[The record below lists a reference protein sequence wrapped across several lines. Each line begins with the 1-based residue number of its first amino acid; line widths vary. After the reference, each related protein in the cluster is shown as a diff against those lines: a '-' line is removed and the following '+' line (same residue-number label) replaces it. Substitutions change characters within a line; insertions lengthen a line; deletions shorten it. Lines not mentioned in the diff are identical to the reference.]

1 VLAAVSLFIVAAA
14 MPVTPRQSEPVDPL
28 HTQLQVLR
36 RRSQD
41 VRPGT
46 AEARSI
52 AADLG
57 RIGRGYL
64 EKGDSGRALELLE
77 EAYGF
82 DEDNGLV
89 LALLTLAY
97 VRRTDYPF
105 ARFYLDLA
113 EQRAPR
119 APAEAYE
126 VLGEVYYS
134 LNRLEDAVLAWE
146 HFRRL
151 GGEGPAT
158 LRRLSRVRQEL
169 ALASGQRHL
178 ETERFSLFWDPEIP
192 AAIVER
198 IAARLDAEYVA
209 QSSFFGTEL
218 RDMQI
223 VILYSGRSYF
233 SLVSVPDWVSGVF
246 DGKIRVSLDPDG
258 GLTDE
263 LSSVLAHELA
273 HAFIRHSSA
282 DRAPGWL
289 HEGLALWW
297 EGRRIPRYE
306 IRKDFHGRAPFSLA
320 EMEGNLA
327 GRADRA
333 AARLNYVQALA
344 IVEFL
349 VERHGSGAVAC
360 LVRGLGEG
368 RSFSEALRAETGL
381 TSDELIRRWKEWA
394 RL

>member
-1 VLAAVSLFIVAAA
+1 MPAAPQQPES
-14 MPVTPRQSEPVDPL
+14 VDPL
-28 HTQLQVLR
+28 HSQLQVLR

-52 AADLG
+52 AAELG

-64 EKGDSGRALELLE
+64 EKGASGRAIELLE

-82 DEDNGLV
+82 DEENGLV

-97 VRRTDYPF
+97 VRRTDFPF

-158 LRRLSRVRQEL
+158 LRRLTKVRQEL
-169 ALASGQRHL
+169 ALASGQRHF
-178 ETERFSLFWDPEIP
+178 ETEKFSFFWDPAIP
-192 AAIVER
+192 AAMVER
-198 IAARLDAEYVA
+198 IADRLDAAYLS

-218 RDMQI
+218 RDKQI

-263 LSSVLAHELA
+263 LSAVLSHELA
-273 HAFIRHSSA
+273 HAFVRRVSA

-289 HEGLALWW
+289 HEGLAQWW
-297 EGRRIPRYE
+297 EGRRLMRSE
-306 IRKDFHGRAPFSLA
+306 IHDAFRGRSPHTLA
-320 EMEGNLA
+320 ELNGNLA
-327 GRADRA
+327 RRTDRA
-333 AARLNYVQALA
+333 AARTNYVEALGL
-344 IVEFL
+344 VEYL
-349 VERHGSGAVAC
+349 VERHGSAAVAC
-360 LVRGLGEG
+360 FSRDLGEG
-368 RSFSEALRAETGL
+368 RSLAEAMRLEFGITPDDL
-381 TSDELIRRWKEWA
+381 FRRWKEWA
-394 RL
+394 KL